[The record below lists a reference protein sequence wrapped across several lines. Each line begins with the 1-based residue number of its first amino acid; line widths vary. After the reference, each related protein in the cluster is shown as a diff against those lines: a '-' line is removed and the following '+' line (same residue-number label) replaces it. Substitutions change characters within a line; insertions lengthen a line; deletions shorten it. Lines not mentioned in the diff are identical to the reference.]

1 MDECGNLTQRRAWGG
16 AEGRPL
22 KWRAMTRDRILI
34 WDGCLNIRDL
44 GGLPT
49 RAGGAT
55 RFGAIVRADSIRQL
69 SDAGWEALVGYGVR
83 RIVDLRFDSELA
95 ADPPREMPVE
105 VVHVSVLPDADSNH
119 WVEIDA
125 LGDAAPDAPTATKD
139 VYLEFLERFGASF
152 ARAITAVA
160 DAPEGGVLIHCMAG
174 RDRTGILAALLL
186 RLAEV
191 PIPEVAADYA
201 LSAERLVTWSTPWIE
216 GAENEEER
224 RRRARHE
231 PDPGA
236 GHGRRARRG
245 RTPARRCAR
254 LSVNSRPGGRQGAAD
269 SRAPSG

>member
-1 MDECGNLTQRRAWGG
+1 V
-16 AEGRPL
+16 
-22 KWRAMTRDRILI
+22 TRDRILI

-44 GGLPT
+44 GGLTT

-69 SDAGWEALVGYGVR
+69 SDAGWEALVDYGVR

-105 VVHVSVLPDADSNH
+105 VVHASVLPDADSNH

-125 LGDAAPDAPTATKD
+125 LGDAAPDAAAATKD

-152 ARAITAVA
+152 ARAIAAVA

-174 RDRTGILAALLL
+174 KDRTGLLTALLL

-191 PIPEVAADYA
+191 PIAEVAADYA
-201 LSAERLVTWSTPWIE
+201 LSAERLLTWSTPWIE

-224 RRRARHE
+224 RRRARISQ
-231 PDPGA
+231 
-236 GHGRRARRG
+236 
-245 RTPARRCAR
+245 TPAPAMVAVLEELERRHRGVHGYLSAAGLEEGTAQRIRER
-254 LSVNSRPGGRQGAAD
+254 LQD
-269 SRAPSG
+269 ERALG

>member
-1 MDECGNLTQRRAWGG
+1 
-16 AEGRPL
+16 
-22 KWRAMTRDRILI
+22 MTRDRILV

-105 VVHVSVLPDADSNH
+105 VVHASVLPDADSNH

-174 RDRTGILAALLL
+174 RDRTGLLTALLL

-201 LSAERLVTWSTPWIE
+201 LSAERASARPRRLPWSPCSKNSNVGTEVCAAICQQPAW
-216 GAENEEER
+216 R
-224 RRRARHE
+224 K
-231 PDPGA
+231 
-236 GHGRRARRG
+236 ARRSGFESAFRMSVLWDDPKKVWPGDDVSEDG
-245 RTPARRCAR
+245 RLNRVSELLGLEP
-254 LSVNSRPGGRQGAAD
+254 RPRQ
-269 SRAPSG
+269 R